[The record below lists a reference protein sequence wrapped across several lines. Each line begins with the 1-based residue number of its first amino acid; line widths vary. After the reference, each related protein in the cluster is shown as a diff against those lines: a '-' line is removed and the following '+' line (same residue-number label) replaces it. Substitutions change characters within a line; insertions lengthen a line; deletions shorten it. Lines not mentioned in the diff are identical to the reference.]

1 MMIDFLRKHFYNM
14 VVFLV
19 NDTEPYE
26 IIITDK
32 FNAVIKGNNYKLFPQ
47 VIEEFRIYAEHIV
60 NFYDAKNNLVKSYPK
75 KSLLKISIDDIEPSQ
90 FYIDINKMNA
100 LKNFIKSE
108 EDVIIPVL
116 KHGDKYICLDGYTR
130 LMIAHLSDIKNI
142 YAFKTSS
149 EGFIYDFIKE
159 AQSRDIFHIRDLQ
172 ILSHDDY
179 IKKWYSYCDEYF
191 G

>member
-1 MMIDFLRKHFYNM
+1 M
-14 VVFLV
+14 

-142 YAFKTSS
+142 YTFKTSS